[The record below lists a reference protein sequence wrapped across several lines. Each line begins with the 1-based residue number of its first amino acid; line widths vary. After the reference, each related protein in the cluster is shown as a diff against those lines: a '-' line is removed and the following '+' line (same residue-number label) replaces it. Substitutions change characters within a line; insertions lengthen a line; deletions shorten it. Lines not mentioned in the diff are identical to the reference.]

1 MAIIITMTVT
11 VTVTVTMA
19 VAMAV
24 TVPMAVTVT
33 VPVAIV
39 GAHEPGTVQ
48 HEHHAVGEKIFW
60 YLHLIMSVVRFIPL
74 KCIKS
79 LCINYSK

>member
-1 MAIIITMTVT
+1 MT

-19 VAMAV
+19 VTMAVAV

-48 HEHHAVGEKIFW
+48 YEHHAVGEEIF
-60 YLHLIMSVVRFIPL
+60 
-74 KCIKS
+74 
-79 LCINYSK
+79 

>member
-11 VTVTVTMA
+11 VTVTVAVTVTMA
-19 VAMAV
+19 VTM

-48 HEHHAVGEKIFW
+48 YEHHAVGEKIFT
-60 YLHLIMSVVRFIPL
+60 F
-74 KCIKS
+74 
-79 LCINYSK
+79 NYECG